1 MVLNQNM
8 GKTDIFK
15 KEKLEDIFKE
25 NFDDTKTKGIDKLNA
40 IGFMNRKKELLN
52 ATERKIYEESY
63 TFSPYVEVLK
73 LKGRNKHPRIISIP
87 TVRDRIIL
95 FAIKEHLH
103 DLFPDSI
110 NKKLPNSFIRDIK
123 KYLSINKK
131 KKYFLKIDITKYYD
145 TINRK
150 LLLQKLKDKGVDDF
164 VLGLIENAIE
174 TPTIPQNT
182 SKSNYHLYETKKGVP
197 QGLSI
202 SNVLA
207 QIYMEEVDKILSK
220 RKYFYSRYVD
230 DILILNDD
238 PISKYRFKNIEK
250 QIKHINLDLN
260 KSKTEFGDVSDGF
273 IFLSYSISDKKVSIA
288 EKNVQLFIR
297 RIAGKFTWL
306 KNGLSNKHDR
316 PKWLKDDKD
325 RFKEVFLEELNEM
338 ITGIIS
344 KNKKYGWLFYFAEI
358 NDKSLLFKLDKIIA
372 SFFED
377 LITFDNKPPKT
388 LKRLVRSYHVIRFDS
403 NKNYIAN
410 YDEISTIREKREFL
424 IFRGQIGSEIPYTNE
439 EIENYFEK
447 FTNKTIKKLEKDLG
461 YKY

>member
-1 MVLNQNM
+1 MS
-8 GKTDIFK
+8 KKEIFK
-15 KEKLEDIFKE
+15 KENLEELFKE
-25 NFDDTKTKGIDKLNA
+25 NFDTTKTKGIDKLNA
-40 IGFMNRKKELLN
+40 IGFQNRKKELLN
-52 ATERKIYEESY
+52 ATERKIYDETY

-95 FAIKEHLH
+95 FAVKEYLH

-123 KYLSINKK
+123 KYFSINGK

-145 TINRK
+145 TINRE
-150 LLLQKLKDKGVDDF
+150 LLLQKLKDKGVDNF
-164 VLGLIENAIE
+164 VLRLIKNAIE
-174 TPTIPQNT
+174 TPTVPQNT
-182 SKSNYHLYETKKGVP
+182 KKSKYHHFETKKGVP

-202 SNVLA
+202 SNILA
-207 QIYMEEVDKILSK
+207 QIYMEEIDEILNK

-238 PISKYRFKNIEK
+238 PISKYRFKNVEK
-250 QIKHINLDLN
+250 EIKKINLELN
-260 KSKTEFGDVSDGF
+260 NSKTEFGKVSDGF
-273 IFLSYSISDKKVSIA
+273 IFLSYSISDKKISIA

-316 PKWLKDDKD
+316 PKWLKDDKE

-344 KNKKYGWLFYFAEI
+344 KNKKYGWLFYFAEM
-358 NDKSLLFKLDKIIA
+358 NDKSLLFKLDKIID
-372 SFFED
+372 SFFKA
-377 LITFDNKPPKT
+377 LKVFDNKPPKN
-388 LKRLVRSYHVIRFDS
+388 LKKLVRSYHVIRFDS
-403 NKNYIAN
+403 NKNYLAN
-410 YDEISTIREKREFL
+410 YDEIDTVRKKREFL
-424 IFRGQIGSEIPYTNE
+424 VFRGEIGSEIPYTND
-439 EIENYFEK
+439 EIDDFFER
-447 FTNKTIKKLEKDLG
+447 FTKKTINKLEKDLG

>member
-1 MVLNQNM
+1 MS
-8 GKTDIFK
+8 KTDIFK
-15 KEKLEDIFKE
+15 KENLEDIFKE

-40 IGFMNRKKELLN
+40 IGFLNHKKELLN
-52 ATERKIYEESY
+52 ATERKIYDESY

-95 FAIKEHLH
+95 FAIKEYLH

-164 VLGLIENAIE
+164 VLRLIENAIE

-207 QIYMEEVDKILSK
+207 QIYMEEVDKILNK

-238 PISKYRFKNIEK
+238 TISKYRFKNVEK
-250 QIKHINLDLN
+250 QIKHINLNLN
-260 KSKTEFGDVSDGF
+260 KSKTEFGKVSDGF

-316 PKWLKDDKD
+316 PKWLKDDKN

-377 LITFDNKPPKT
+377 LKTFDNKPPKT
-388 LKRLVRSYHVIRFDS
+388 LKKLVRSYHVIRFDS

-424 IFRGQIGSEIPYTNE
+424 IFRGQIGSETPYTNS
-439 EIENYFEK
+439 EIEDYFEK